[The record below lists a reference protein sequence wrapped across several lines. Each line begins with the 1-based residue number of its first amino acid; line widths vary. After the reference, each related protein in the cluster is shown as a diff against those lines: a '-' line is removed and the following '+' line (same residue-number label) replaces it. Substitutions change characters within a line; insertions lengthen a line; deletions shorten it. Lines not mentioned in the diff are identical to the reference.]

1 MRGERARQ
9 IELLEDGKK
18 VIQETRRWD
27 DNKESSKAMRSK
39 EDAQDY
45 RYFPDP
51 DLPPVVIS
59 DEWIAAVK
67 ARQPELRTEK
77 MARYQEE
84 FGLPA
89 YDAGLLTSSKHMADL
104 FEETVKICGK
114 PKEASNWLMVE
125 AMRLLKEREM
135 DAEEMKFSPAHL
147 AALIQM
153 VENGAINRTVAKSV
167 FEEIFAHDAEPEAYV
182 KEKGLGVVND
192 EGTLKKVI
200 EEIYEANPPV
210 RGGLQGRQGEG
221 HGLFGGPDH
230 AGHEGKGGPGG
241 GEPAVEGTFV
251 PVGESGF
258 KESGFEK
265 IG

>member
-1 MRGERARQ
+1 
-9 IELLEDGKK
+9 
-18 VIQETRRWD
+18 
-27 DNKESSKAMRSK
+27 
-39 EDAQDY
+39 
-45 RYFPDP
+45 
-51 DLPPVVIS
+51 
-59 DEWIAAVK
+59 
-67 ARQPELRTEK
+67 
-77 MARYQEE
+77 
-84 FGLPA
+84 
-89 YDAGLLTSSKHMADL
+89 
-104 FEETVKICGK
+104 
-114 PKEASNWLMVE
+114 
-125 AMRLLKEREM
+125 M
-135 DAEEMKFSPAHL
+135 DAEEMHFSPAHL

-153 VENGAINRTVAKSV
+153 VEKGAINRTVAKSV
-167 FEEIFAHDAEPEAYV
+167 FEEIFARDAEPEAYV

-200 EEIYEANPPV
+200 EEIYEANPQSV
-210 RGGLQGRQGEG
+210 ADYKGGKETG